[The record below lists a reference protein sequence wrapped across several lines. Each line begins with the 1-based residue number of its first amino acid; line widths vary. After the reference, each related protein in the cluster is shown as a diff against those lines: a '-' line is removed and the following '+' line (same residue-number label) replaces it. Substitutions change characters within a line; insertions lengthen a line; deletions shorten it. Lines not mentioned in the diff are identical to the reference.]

1 MKIGVLGGGQLARM
15 IALAGV
21 PLGYSFVVLDPS
33 SDACATEAADLIQG
47 AYDDTAALDKLAA
60 VADVI
65 TYEFEN
71 VPQASA
77 RYLATKRPVYPA
89 ADVLHV
95 AQDRLNEKTLFTQLG
110 IQTPPYAAVN
120 SLIELQDAVNSIGLP
135 AVLKTRTQGY
145 DGKGQAV
152 IKTQAEMANAW
163 ASIGEVPAILEGF
176 IAFDR
181 EISMIAV
188 RNTAGEIRYYPVS
201 ENQHA
206 DGILRVA
213 RAKPGDAITPIAQ
226 RYTHKLLEHLDY
238 VGVIAVEYFQR
249 GEQLLANEFAPRV
262 HNSGH
267 WTIEGAEC
275 SQFENHVRAVANQPL
290 GNTAALGHAAMVNLI
305 GDLPSQAEV
314 MTIADTHP
322 HFYGKAPRPGRK
334 VAHVGIRS
342 QSAQAL
348 EATIAQVNK
357 LKGATG
363 A

>member
-33 SDACATEAADLIQG
+33 SEACATEAADLIQG
-47 AYDDTAALDKLAA
+47 DYDDVAALDKLAA
-60 VADVI
+60 LADVI

-71 VPQASA
+71 VPEASA
-77 RYLATKRPVYPA
+77 RYLSTKRPVYPA

-95 AQDRLNEKTLFTQLG
+95 AQDRLNEKNLFTRLG
-110 IQTPPYAAVN
+110 IQTPPFAEVN
-120 SLIELQDAVNSIGLP
+120 SLSELADAVNSIGLP

-152 IKTQAEMANAW
+152 IKAETELASAW

-176 IAFDR
+176 VAFDR

-188 RNTAGEIRYYPVS
+188 RNIAGEIRYYPVS

-213 RAKPGDAITPIAQ
+213 RARPDDAITALAQ
-226 RYTHKLLEHLDY
+226 NYTQKLLEHLNY
-238 VGVIAVEYFQR
+238 VGVIAVEYFQQ

-275 SQFENHVRAVANQPL
+275 SQFENHVRAVANLPL
-290 GNTAALGHAAMVNLI
+290 GDTSALGHAAMVNLI

-314 MTIADTHP
+314 MSIAGAHA

-334 VAHVGIRS
+334 VAHIGIRS
-342 QSAQAL
+342 TSPQAL
-348 EATIAQVNK
+348 ETAIAAAKN
-357 LKGATG
+357 LKGT
-363 A
+363 